1 MSIWDEL
8 GISPTK
14 NAREIKKAYAA
25 KSKLVHPEEHPE
37 QFQKLHE
44 AYKAALNI
52 ANSAASFSPP
62 AERETQKQSNAP
74 IQKREDSF
82 DFSKK
87 EKEDSAEKE
96 TELRRE
102 KSFDFT
108 KLSKENEP
116 KEEITP
122 EAQFDFSDAI
132 QRNALRHDN
141 EIMERTEIVIKNA
154 NALYSHK
161 IKIRKDDWLKAF
173 DKDAL
178 DEIKFE
184 PIFLEELYRFLK
196 SHQINEGLINA
207 VYHLY
212 DIANSQID
220 FYDQGRFKD
229 IYHLVIKERS
239 KIYNNLQNNINL
251 CSVIAWLMIVPVVFL
266 WIAGLW
272 LVSIPVMLVGI
283 FFIIKV
289 DKLKQRKK
297 HFYDRFYQ

>member
-62 AERETQKQSNAP
+62 AERETGKQSNTP

-96 TELRRE
+96 TEPRRE

-108 KLSKENEP
+108 KISKENEP
-116 KEEITP
+116 KEKITP

-132 QRNALRHDN
+132 QRNSLRHDN
-141 EIMERTEIVIKNA
+141 EIMEKTERVIQNA
-154 NALYSHK
+154 NALYMCK
-161 IKIRKDDWLKAF
+161 LKDKQEDWLKVF
-173 DKDAL
+173 DKNAV
-178 DEIKFE
+178 DEIKYE
-184 PIFLEELYRFLK
+184 PIFLEELYRFLS
-196 SHQINEGLINA
+196 SHKMNDYLVKA
-207 VYHLY
+207 LFLLY
-212 DIANSQID
+212 DIGNENFD
-220 FYDQGRFKD
+220 YLDKGRFED
-229 IYHLVIKERS
+229 IYKLIAKESLKIDDALNNRIK
-239 KIYNNLQNNINL
+239 L
-251 CSVIAWLMIVPVVFL
+251 CAIAIIAFFIVLFCM
-266 WIAGLW
+266 WGAELW
-272 LVSIPVMLVGI
+272 LWSILVMVPI
-283 FFIIKV
+283 FLFIFRLE
-289 DKLKQRKK
+289 KLLKRRKN
-297 HFYDRFYQ
+297 FYE